1 MAKKEHWS
9 VKRFRKLRPA
19 IGQYTNP
26 MAQKMIEETAD
37 LEGSDLFLV
46 ETAIFYDPQPIGLA
60 HLVKRG
66 PYANPEAHKQRLQ
79 GALARGWLTKAGDG
93 AYAPSEKGAQLYK
106 QFAGAYKQNLA
117 GVESIANDI
126 LESIQSVLTSVVKA
140 ARDTKEVM
148 DKPALEMSLKET
160 LGEDA
165 VAIQRI
171 ELLTG
176 NLLSYR
182 DDAHVAS
189 WSPHQLNGITWESF
203 SDIWGGRASSA
214 AEIAEKRPYRGYSE
228 KDYVSSLGE
237 LTSRG
242 WIIERDDKKG
252 KYNLTENGR
261 HVREQAEDLTNKYYD
276 VAWANLNAAD
286 EEKLKDLFQQL
297 LDKHDPEIIPA

>member
-1 MAKKEHWS
+1 MMNKEHWS
-9 VKRFRKLRPA
+9 VKKFRKLRPA
-19 IGQYTNP
+19 LGQFTNP
-26 MAQKMIEETAD
+26 MAQDFMEKAIS
-37 LEGSDLFLV
+37 LKSSDLYLIEV
-46 ETAIFYDPQPIGLA
+46 AAFYAPQPIGVA
-60 HLVKRG
+60 HIFKRG
-66 PYANPEAHKQRLQ
+66 PYANPEMHKKRLIS
-79 GALARGWLTKAGDG
+79 GVERGWLTQTSDG
-93 AYAPSEKGAQLYK
+93 SYISSDMGIETYKKFTQAYEKELT
-106 QFAGAYKQNLA
+106 
-117 GVESIANDI
+117 GVATLSDKT

-140 ARDTKEVM
+140 AHDTKEVM

-203 SDIWGGRASSA
+203 SDIWGGRAFSA

-228 KDYVSSLGE
+228 EDYVSSLGE
-237 LTSRG
+237 LKSRG